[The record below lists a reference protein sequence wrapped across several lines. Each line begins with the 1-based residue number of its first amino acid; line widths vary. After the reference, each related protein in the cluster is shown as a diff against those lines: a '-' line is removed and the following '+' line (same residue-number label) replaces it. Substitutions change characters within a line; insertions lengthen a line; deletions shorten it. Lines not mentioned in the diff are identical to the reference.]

1 MIKNNEEVKDSITE
15 TEIVTEKREQEMER
29 MKMIGEKEEGAAN
42 IPQMIIMI
50 EVIMTIR
57 KEIEVAEV
65 IILLTQGN
73 MRNMSRVIHG
83 ETKVMVNIYVL

>member
-1 MIKNNEEVKDSITE
+1 MIKNNEEVIDSITE

-29 MKMIGEKEEGAAN
+29 MKMIGEKEEGSA
-42 IPQMIIMI
+42 IISQMSIMI
-50 EVIMTIR
+50 EVIMIIR
-57 KEIEVAEV
+57 KEIELAEV

-83 ETKVMVNIYVL
+83 ETKVMVNIYVM

>member
-1 MIKNNEEVKDSITE
+1 MIKNKEEVIDSITE
-15 TEIVTEKREQEMER
+15 TEIVTETREQEMER
-29 MKMIGEKEEGAAN
+29 MKMIGEKGEGAAI

-65 IILLTQGN
+65 TTLRTQEN
-73 MRNMSRVIHG
+73 TKNMSRMI
-83 ETKVMVNIYVL
+83 